1 MGSHQK
7 KCKFRFNVNITR
19 AAKYSAK
26 MVKTQ
31 NAFEILILCS
41 TNNPSRSS
49 VLLKRNMPSLSLM
62 LMYMYTDCV
71 LLLAK
76 HVSTRSPRRL
86 NFTMFRKIHFF
97 GTDPKY
103 ALDFHVEIARFPECS
118 SCIVMIAQKILIFH
132 LVLWWIAHF
141 QNFILHSD
149 ESLKNRF
156 CSRKSFC
163 ELVLRKYKHLEPL
176 VQNLRKIRKLLK
188 CTAGIVFVTFFHIR
202 SNAPSIFL
210 MYWNPEIICLI
221 W

>member
-1 MGSHQK
+1 
-7 KCKFRFNVNITR
+7 
-19 AAKYSAK
+19 
-26 MVKTQ
+26 
-31 NAFEILILCS
+31 
-41 TNNPSRSS
+41 
-49 VLLKRNMPSLSLM
+49 M

-118 SCIVMIAQKILIFH
+118 SCIVMIA
-132 LVLWWIAHF
+132 HF
-141 QNFILHSD
+141 QNFILHRD

-202 SNAPSIFL
+202 SNAPSIF
-210 MYWNPEIICLI
+210 
-221 W
+221 